1 MSAIQKIKQR
11 KALKLQYSARLA
23 AALATGLFLSFPV
36 MPLETVYAQ
45 NIEKKSGETFNDKG
59 ISDIYADKVINN
71 AAVNAFKNFD
81 LDKGNI
87 ANMHFGKADNPNAAA
102 RLFNFVDNQV
112 NINGTVNA
120 IRNNAIGGDMYF
132 LSPNGVVV
140 GASGVINAG
149 SVHMA
154 APSQDFY
161 KEIVGSDGVAD
172 KAFSQRLSMITNGEL
187 PLNPAGTI
195 TVSGK
200 INAVDGISVRAGIVN
215 IKENAAI
222 VNRDKLDYANLV
234 NVSGVSAGLGSNLV
248 LQKSKDGSG
257 AITVAAVGDTTN
269 QWNIG
274 VNNLDSKVTVE
285 KNASITGDGDVTIK
299 AEARNKASQMVTNI
313 SSEVDVDGKV
323 TGKTVDI
330 AAITSDVFAVARGDD
345 FTQVKNMAANKQI
358 NLPQMAADAIS
369 LIGIDAAVAVHH
381 TKATVNIRENAVITA
396 AGQDVKGKK
405 ALNIR
410 AESSLT
416 GGIAT
421 NPGSFTGE
429 ILDLVKDHIEWKQG
443 AQNTSVGVAVLDN
456 DAVVKVEGKL
466 VTTDNAGGVD
476 IRAKAP
482 LGAELDVKN
491 DLTNSQ
497 NAFLELGV
505 GVAVTDNNSAV
516 NLERNARLT
525 EIKGGF
531 AAAAETENKLKVAV
545 SVKGKDN
552 ASIGTSVAVV
562 NHDSGAV
569 VKNDAVIKASTVSL
583 TADNNIK
590 KNAIKAAN
598 KLGSS
603 QGGLPNTGLLTSA
616 GEYMDKLKVVA
627 IDNIM
632 GGESEKAN
640 PLFEHARE
648 LFNVGASVAVV
659 NEKNTAEV
667 KMTANTNIDASGDV
681 NINSAV
687 KTDSTKINASGSAGN
702 AAQHKIDDKHSE
714 SKQIVKVQASAV
726 VADIENNA
734 YVTIEDGTAAQHA
747 VVRGQNVNFDTENT
761 FTYSNIED
769 LKKALKDA
777 ATAKKLRE
785 AGGNISKDYDK
796 LCEAYDNY
804 KNDTSTFSKL
814 TEAAVKLLD
823 DLSDAKAGLSDVL
836 SIKDKLMDFINPS
849 SYANFSVAPQTIGGK
864 KDGEKDKDNSK
875 FAVAGAAD
883 LVYLTD
889 NSRINLG
896 KNAAVTASEK
906 ADFKARLTRT
916 DTSINGVL
924 GMMNTGDQNAVGGI
938 FSRYSADR
946 EAFVN
951 FDEGVSVEAKGDI
964 AAVAVKD
971 TRHLSVAA
979 GAGQGGNAGIV
990 AMVSMVSGTDN
1001 AKVNV
1006 ADDVKLTSNKGNLL
1020 ASGNTRLQ
1028 TENNSTI
1035 TNVAGSLGIGT
1046 AAGVGAS
1053 VALTNVDRNS
1063 LLTMG
1068 RAGVTAGSA
1077 DFSALQGGMINSAAV
1092 AGGVVSNDDSSDVGK
1107 FAKFTNWLDNTENKI
1122 GNVCRELNDKTKTI
1136 IPEKLKSALD
1146 IKDNKLLKTDNVAK
1160 NPQEGQDLPEFSI
1173 GAAGSAAINIGDTT
1187 TKAAID
1193 GAVLKI
1199 GYDVLWSFNPKN
1211 LAVLAKDTSFI
1222 GAWGGAA
1229 GIAWNNNTGANNQN
1243 NRSVGVGGAA
1253 GWNSGTNTVT
1263 ASIRNSKVD
1272 AILDNCAEKS
1282 GAIVGAGLGLAIA
1295 KGGSAGGSSTSVAAS
1310 LSVADIENHVTA
1322 ELVDN
1327 EINRKEAAIVL
1338 EGNVANRAY
1347 DSDTLV
1353 TGGVNAS
1360 IAKGQSSGTALGG
1373 SVTMNRA
1380 ANHVHA
1386 DIKGGSINA
1395 AALENSALTKITEVG
1410 AGIGVSVAASEGATY
1425 GFEGVAAYNGLKNDV
1440 RAVIDG
1446 TDTTAQQITVLARDV
1461 EQGIK
1466 AYDSYIENRGLDAAG
1481 TSYAENLSDALD
1493 KDAQN
1498 ALNADKGNKIIAGAL
1513 GVAMSTGSSGGSAAA
1528 AISIEEIDND
1538 FTAEI
1543 KNTDRIKVTGAN
1555 GANVQAKSGTLA
1567 LGIGAGVGVPA
1578 KSWGGA
1584 GSFSWQTTQ
1593 NDVKANVE
1601 NVRNLTTDKLTVKAD
1616 SLAKEINVAGQVS
1629 VGKTAVGLAGTYNE
1643 LNNNTKALVT
1653 NSVVQA
1659 NSGLIGTDFAIA
1671 AENTGSV
1678 YAVAAGVTA
1687 ARDALAVNGAVA
1699 VNLGKNDLAAK
1710 VDRSTFEQVKTL
1722 NLTTTDTTNKLA
1734 IAGGVTGSKGVAV
1747 GGALAFNGIGDKE
1760 RQTNTAALTNSN
1772 LTGIKASQI
1781 NVTAKDT
1788 SSLTTVGTGVA
1799 FSLGKVSVQGAA
1811 AVGLSNKDVTA
1822 LLENSNV
1829 NKNAKPG
1836 TATTETQV
1844 RSETTDKFITT
1855 ADVVS
1860 VGQYAAIGA
1869 GVAVTNDNTMT
1880 AAEVKGGQIYGRNI
1894 GVNADGLADITTIGV
1909 GGGVNYGTGLGATG
1923 SVAVNNIGTKTYAH
1937 VLDSAKVRADEG
1949 TVLINAMSDEKIAN
1963 YAGSLSISVTGA
1975 AIGASVSVNRIHSDV
1990 EAKAAN
1996 NVELSGTGTGSQSAK
2011 DTVDDKDINN
2021 SCVDNT
2027 TFDSLASLREKRKTN
2042 AYKGVAVTASGTH
2055 TIKSFLANAGVA
2067 ATGAAINGTINV
2079 NDVGG
2084 STKAVVEDNSYIGS
2098 SQGAATIAAH
2108 DYTNT
2113 AGLVGTVNFA
2123 GTGAGIGLGSD
2134 TNKVS
2139 RLTEAGFAGKEN
2151 ARSADVRSLNIEAAA
2166 RQGISSLTAGVSA
2179 AGIGAGIANSTSVTL
2194 LNGKTRA
2201 WGKNLDVT
2209 TDTLTIN
2216 ADHKSNVNM
2225 TGFVTGIAASGKGV
2239 AAAIGVVKDEDTTEA
2254 IAENVKAAALKGQAN
2269 VKAVNTQNLTYT
2281 EIGAGL
2287 AGVGAGGAGSIGVAN
2302 VGSTVNANVIDSDFG
2317 NENNYAEGVDITAD
2331 NTINFNQRAGVGSL
2345 GGLGGGLG
2353 VGVSINNIDSRVST
2367 GIRNSRIYAK
2377 GVNIKA
2383 NENRSV
2389 DQLAANVGV
2398 GGYAAGGANVLV
2410 TTVGRE
2416 MSSNY
2421 GDENNKAEVN
2431 MDDLYKK
2438 INKALDNSGLSKKTA
2453 QGADAGENKTQLTL
2467 NTPADSM
2474 VSTQLNNATLVARNN
2489 INVIG
2494 QADNVVKMTNSTVQ
2508 GAGGGA
2514 ANGAVGVL
2522 DAARNV
2528 RNEIAS
2534 STVTAGGDISFT
2546 TRQGGNSKINA
2557 YQGALG
2563 GIGAIGIAYSK
2574 ANSTGDNHIELTNS
2588 ALKGKNIT
2596 ISALDE
2602 SVTEVNALGVTVS
2615 AGIAGSVMNG
2625 QAISTGHVGIKLMKD
2640 NTLQAENDV
2649 TISAQRKRENAEV
2662 RKQINDLAAK
2672 DELTEEEWNQGDEL
2686 YKKVYDTTAVVNAKA
2701 MGAAVGF
2708 GGAGLTAV
2716 ARDTGDVSLTIDS
2729 RGNNAQTTIQGT
2741 MVNISTDNSPHIKA
2755 ETGTLGVGVIG
2766 SDSVTECET
2775 SLGTENDHLT
2785 TKLTMGYLT
2794 KLKASQIVLDNASSP
2809 LQNTNMR
2816 SLSAAAGASVQEN
2829 KSIGDAYSDTNL
2841 ILHCL
2846 DIADGADFYAINT
2859 NMPDQQITAEG
2870 VSASGIV
2877 AMGTN
2882 KVLNTVN
2889 LNTKT
2894 FLQKDNTGKLN
2905 DVIAYNFAGITT
2917 TGKADGS
2924 GGAVVDISPDAAG
2937 IERKATLENNM
2948 KMSGIWQAENVELC
2962 PYGVVYA
2969 NDTLDAVRASIAGG
2983 SGLRLHNDL
2992 TWNTNLDVT
3001 GAKVK
3006 TTGRQIYEAKNIHT
3020 LLQTQKAG
3028 GYGGGAGAD
3037 SAIENTLTTTATVN
3051 LGNSK
3056 KSDEQVTI
3064 SGSDITVRACNDG
3077 YILANNE
3084 VQGAGLVPIL
3094 IAKNTGN
3101 ITVNETVNTA
3111 NAQITSS
3118 DGHDVSISAA
3128 DDLDYDIE
3136 ANAVNQ
3142 GSFIGAASSDNSL
3155 KFTRNSKVN
3164 LTGKTKIASGRDVSL
3179 LAGEDAKGESAKLRM
3194 ILYANAHNASLIPLK
3209 TAPKLVN
3216 DTSETHEVTIGREA
3230 DVESLRHANIRAK
3243 SGNEYL
3249 EESVREYR
3257 IWGSGEAGTRRLTST
3272 ALGQNDVGIQ
3282 RNDSVDVQGKVYAGI
3297 HNQLDI
3303 DINGDIKMKG
3313 DNEIDADSLQ
3323 ITVRQGWF
3331 NPNNSLKVV
3340 NRENGY
3346 LVRYKEIEEA
3356 MKGYG
3361 QDSKEYKA
3369 LQAEAA
3375 ELLQA
3380 MADSGFIVKDANG
3393 NQGLIVDYP
3402 VAALSLGNINVSGGN
3417 VYVDTDK
3424 FQGKENI
3431 ITGGA
3436 PHVNITNKG
3445 NAMLLLGDVKISDN
3459 GGRLYEN
3466 DVLTRHNG
3474 GESSI
3479 TVKSTGNSRNG
3490 SKPDIMVQGK
3500 IDNPGGKI
3508 SLINSNNDI
3517 FIRGAVNGR
3526 SVQVS
3531 ADKGSLNV
3539 SDPEGLA
3546 NVGRDP
3552 IPQYQFD
3559 DATSKKIQKKISEL
3573 ATQGKTDL
3581 RFKDYN
3587 EYRNWLKNTVGLKE
3601 EEIQYEEQHP
3611 SLGYVAGGNIA
3622 ITAKNVNINGLLQSG
3637 YSRHVIQVSAND
3649 IRRIKEEYRKSGDDY
3664 SRGAFQA
3671 ESFVNLSDDNVIGDE
3686 KYLVSRKGRVWNS
3699 DNQMWDYAEP
3709 VYYNPSN
3716 GHLLTDTI
3724 EAKGGR
3730 VNIKG
3735 TVASTGNG
3743 RIVVTDGAA
3752 DISIDTSNVQAPLYV
3767 GRITNNDRVG
3777 TITINDPSKGSVFEY
3792 KNGYMRSYK
3801 PGTILADNQGW
3812 TAYNGNVFNPTSQ
3825 LYRWTGG
3832 TSGQT
3837 IMDKS
3842 YKEWYSSFFGIKDSY
3857 ESSTAE
3863 STDAI
3868 GANIRKVSTVSKTN
3882 TGDELMGIALTPYTY
3897 NLGSTARDSVE
3908 RYLNSNK
3915 NGITI
3920 QSEVHNKGHA
3930 RRISMVNVSKI
3941 HYTNW
3946 LHTKGYVTY
3955 SWTEIQGNYISTTTS
3970 IAADVPIR
3978 LGFPTTKGN
3987 INIKAGGDIILKEN
4001 IANAAARD
4009 GSKGIGAI
4017 TLSSDG
4023 DIRTADNARLLTDNL
4038 NVSGNALNLRHS
4050 AIGKQAG
4057 INLTADRNNIDFISE
4072 NGTVAIGKVIIN
4084 NAATNSKV
4092 NIKAKDNIV
4101 NGSDNSL
4108 IAAPAIKLYSETGN
4122 IGTADSLLRVK
4133 ADSVVHSS
4141 NRTDASITAE
4151 AQNSIYMQQTEG
4163 DMRIANVTSKNGDVM
4178 LKAGNGSIVD
4188 ANGGIET
4195 TSDTE
4200 TLIQRW
4206 RQLGIISAKDNASSS
4221 AEAAKEA
4228 KAARLEA
4235 MEYRVRQ
4242 LAAYDKG
4249 DGTLLVDEDKANGYK
4264 NAAAAYNQDAG
4275 IIAAKAEYIRA
4286 IQQAVTEAEQ
4296 DTARDKLQAAK
4307 DAYFKG
4313 KGFTDKAEISLIADY
4328 GDLLASE
4335 NYGWSQNEMLF
4346 AVQDS
4351 IVNSRPGQIEFVK
4364 APNIKGRNI
4373 TLLAEKGGI
4382 GYDDRPV
4389 YIRNE
4394 DIPQEANMQLLAS
4407 AKAGDLTWDKD
4418 GVTVKRQVPV
4428 TLDIADGGTVQ
4439 LKGRDNVY
4447 VSATEDSALN
4457 LVGGIDTSGDIR
4469 LTAGRGVTLADGTT
4483 LRGRNLTI
4491 FGGRGSIGSTDKFME
4506 LMINGW
4512 LNANSG
4518 QSIYVYQKGK
4528 LPLTILS
4535 VAAGMDAYLRADH
4548 GFRMVN
4554 DYGFDKGYIRAG
4566 RTISLFANDGNIAG
4580 VRILANGAL
4589 VNAKT
4594 LGGKV
4599 NLVNINGEL
4608 RIGEF
4613 SELSDEE
4620 IMWKPFA
4627 SVFARDMERIKAEL
4641 ASPYLAAGAAWIS
4654 LW

>member
-59 ISDIYADKVINN
+59 VSDIYADKVINN

-215 IKENAAI
+215 IKENAEI

-285 KNASITGDGDVTIK
+285 KNASITGDRDVTIK

-313 SSEVDVDGKV
+313 SSKVDVDGKV

-369 LIGIDAAVAVHH
+369 MIGIDAAVAVHH

-396 AGQDVKGKK
+396 TGQDVKGKK

-456 DAVVKVEGKL
+456 DAVVNVEGKL

-491 DLTNSQ
+491 ELTNSQ

-603 QGGLPNTGLLTSA
+603 QGGSPNTGLLTSA

-734 YVTIEDGTAAQHA
+734 YVTIEDGSAAQHA
-747 VVRGQNVNFDTENT
+747 VVRGQNVNFGTENT
-761 FTYSNIED
+761 FKYTNIED

-777 ATAKKLRE
+777 ATAQRLKK

-906 ADFKARLTRT
+906 ADFNAHLTRT

-1068 RAGVTAGSA
+1068 RAGVTARSA

-1107 FAKFTNWLDNTENKI
+1107 FAEFSNWLDNTENKV
-1122 GNVCRELNDKTKTI
+1122 GNVFRELNDKTKTI

-1160 NPQEGQDLPEFSI
+1160 NPQEGQDLPKFSI
-1173 GAAGSAAINIGDTT
+1173 GAAGSAAINIGDST

-1193 GAVLKI
+1193 GAVLRI
-1199 GYDVLWSFNPKN
+1199 GTGSSFVPGK
-1211 LAVLAKDTSFI
+1211 LAVLAKDTSFT

-1263 ASIRNSKVD
+1263 ASIKNSKVD
-1272 AILDNCAEKS
+1272 AILDNRAEKS

-1310 LSVADIENHVTA
+1310 LSAADIKNHVTA

-1327 EINRKEAAIVL
+1327 EINRKGAA
-1338 EGNVANRAY
+1338 NVANRAY

-1373 SVTMNRA
+1373 SITVNKV

-1493 KDAQN
+1493 KNAKD

-1601 NVRNLTTDKLTVKAD
+1601 NVRNLTADKLTVKAD
-1616 SLAKEINVAGQVS
+1616 SLATEINVAGQVS

-1643 LNNNTKALVT
+1643 LNNKTQALVT
-1653 NSVVQA
+1653 NSVVKA
-1659 NSGLIGTDFAIA
+1659 NSSRKGTEFAIA

-1747 GGALAFNGIGDKE
+1747 GGALAFNGIGDKA

-1772 LTGIKASQI
+1772 LTGINASQV

-1811 AVGLSNKDVTA
+1811 AVGLANKDVTA

-1836 TATTETQV
+1836 TAPTETQV

-2021 SCVDNT
+2021 SCVDET
-2027 TFDSLASLREKRKTN
+2027 TFNSQASLRDKRKTN

-2194 LNGKTRA
+2194 LNGKTSAR
-2201 WGKNLDVT
+2201 GKNLDVT

-2331 NTINFNQRAGVGSL
+2331 NTINFKQRAGVGSL

-2421 GDENNKAEVN
+2421 GDKNNKAEVN
-2431 MDDLYKK
+2431 MDDLYKN

-2546 TRQGGNSKINA
+2546 TRQGGNSKINV

-2716 ARDTGDVSLTIDS
+2716 ARDTGDVSLTIDG
-2729 RGNNAQTTIQGT
+2729 RENNAQTTIQGT

-2785 TKLTMGYLT
+2785 TKLTMGEST
-2794 KLKASQIVLDNASSP
+2794 KLKASQIVLDNTSSP

-2894 FLQKDNTGKLN
+2894 FLNKDNTGKLK

-2948 KMSGIWQAENVELC
+2948 KMSGIWQAENVELY

-3028 GYGGGAGAD
+3028 GYGGAAGAD
-3037 SAIENTLTTTATVN
+3037 SAVENTLTTIATVN

-3056 KSDEQVTI
+3056 ESDEQVTI
-3064 SGSDITVRACNDG
+3064 SGSDITVRARNDG

-3179 LAGEDAKGESAKLRM
+3179 LAGGDAKGESAKLRM

-3249 EESVREYR
+3249 EESAREFR

-3282 RNDSVDVQGKVYAGI
+3282 RNDSVDVQGRVHAGI

-3303 DINGDIKMKG
+3303 DINGDIKRKG

-3323 ITVRQGWF
+3323 ITAKQGWF

-3380 MADSGFIVKDANG
+3380 MEDSGFIVKDANG

-3431 ITGGA
+3431 IAGGA

-3459 GGRLYEN
+3459 GGSLYEN

-3490 SKPDIMVQGK
+3490 SKPDILVQGK

-3573 ATQGKTDL
+3573 AIKGKTIL
-3581 RFKDYN
+3581 SFKDYN

-3601 EEIQYEEQHP
+3601 AEIQYEEQHP
-3611 SLGYVAGGNIA
+3611 GSGYVTGGNIA

-3664 SRGAFQA
+3664 SRGTFQA

-3752 DISIDTSNVQAPLYV
+3752 DISIDTRNVQAPLYV

-3777 TITINDPSKGSVFEY
+3777 TISINDPSKGSVFEY

-3837 IMDKS
+3837 IVDKA
-3842 YKEWYSSFFGIKDSY
+3842 YDKYYTSFFGAFKLWSTG
-3857 ESSTAE
+3857 SSE
-3863 STDAI
+3863 EIIRQI
-3868 GANIRKVSTVSKTN
+3868 GSDINKVRTTTKSN
-3882 TGDELMGIALTPYTY
+3882 TGDDLMGRGLIPYTY
-3897 NLGSTARDSVE
+3897 DLGKLSWLNKFLKKYAAEV
-3908 RYLNSNK
+3908 YLNKNK
-3915 NGITI
+3915 EGIMI
-3920 QSEVHNKGHA
+3920 QSEIHNTTDTEKGK
-3930 RRISMVNVSKI
+3930 VNASTM
-3941 HYTNW
+3941 HYTDW
-3946 LHTKGYVTY
+3946 AHTNGYVTY
-3955 SWTEIQGNYISTTTS
+3955 SWTETTGNYISSTTS
-3970 IAADVPIR
+3970 IAADIPIG
-3978 LGFPTTKGN
+3978 LDFPTAKGN
-3987 INIKAGGDIILKEN
+3987 IIINAGGDIILKEN

-4009 GSKGIGAI
+4009 GSKGIGSIAM
-4017 TLSSDG
+4017 SANG
-4023 DIRTADNARLLTDNL
+4023 AIRTADNARLLTDNL
-4038 NVSGNALNLRHS
+4038 EVTGNALNLRHS
-4050 AIGKQAG
+4050 AIGKQAS

-4072 NGTVAIGKVIIN
+4072 NGTVAIGKVIIY

-4394 DIPQEANMQLLAS
+4394 DITQEANMQLLAS

-4439 LKGRDNVY
+4439 LKGWDNVY

-4457 LVGGIDTSGDIR
+4457 LVGGIDTNGDIR

-4491 FGGRGSIGSTDKFME
+4491 FGGRGSIGSRDKFME

-4518 QSIYVYQKGK
+4518 QSIYVYQKGEV
-4528 LPLTILS
+4528 PLTLLS

-4548 GFRMVN
+4548 GIRMVN
-4554 DYGFDKGYIRAG
+4554 DYGMNMGYVFAG
-4566 RTISLFANDGNIAG
+4566 RNINLFTLSGEMQGVRVMDNGNIVTIAPG
-4580 VRILANGAL
+4580 TFKLERVGGDLAITTN
-4589 VNAKT
+4589 K
-4594 LGGKV
+4594 
-4599 NLVNINGEL
+4599 
-4608 RIGEF
+4608 
-4613 SELSDEE
+4613 
-4620 IMWKPFA
+4620 
-4627 SVFARDMERIKAEL
+4627 
-4641 ASPYLAAGAAWIS
+4641 
-4654 LW
+4654 